1 MHTLDEKVAFA
12 ARLRAALKPKLKQSV
27 SPAKLALQFNLRH
40 PNEPITSQAAHKW
53 LSGKA
58 LPTPDKAET
67 LARWLGVSCHWLR
80 FGSVD
85 GAGQPAP
92 TIAATDAPNVEECRL
107 LAAYRTLNDRQRLL
121 IVGLIEEMAPPVPD
135 AP

>member
-1 MHTLDEKVAFA
+1 MRTTNEKQAFA
-12 ARLRAALKPKLKQSV
+12 ARLRTALEPKLKQAV

-67 LARWLGVSCHWLR
+67 LARWLGVSSHWLR

-85 GAGQPAP
+85 GAGEPASVIP
-92 TIAATDAPNVEECRL
+92 ATDAPDAEEGHL
-107 LAAYRTLNDRQRLL
+107 LAAFRALNDRQRLL
-121 IVGLIEEMAPPVPD
+121 VIDLIGEMTAHRE
-135 AP
+135 